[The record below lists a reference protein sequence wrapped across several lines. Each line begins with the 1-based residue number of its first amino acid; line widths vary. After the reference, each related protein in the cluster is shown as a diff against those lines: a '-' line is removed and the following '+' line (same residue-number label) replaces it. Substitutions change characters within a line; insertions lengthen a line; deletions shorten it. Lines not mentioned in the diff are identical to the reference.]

1 MHICRH
7 NKERGAAAAAFFVR
21 SKCGKPAPASAS
33 APARLLPMPQTHSRP
48 LDQLAT
54 HKWQLATGSN
64 WLPDSLQ
71 SMRQGI
77 CPAIF
82 GMFTQCT
89 KCKTKRFIEWQWKVA
104 AAEAES
110 RMLFPLQRMG
120 ISCQHNCRA
129 CNSRVACQYTWH
141 INTLLPG
148 ISLPQAGTERGRQ
161 ADRQRQQLLC
171 SWFFVYWGHLN
182 GISANNLLLPTPGGD
197 AAAGHATK

>member
-1 MHICRH
+1 MRQTSSSLS
-7 NKERGAAAAAFFVR
+7 F
-21 SKCGKPAPASAS
+21 STSSTPAN
-33 APARLLPMPQTHSRP
+33 APNAQPP

-89 KCKTKRFIEWQWKVA
+89 KCKTKRFIEWQWKVTA
-104 AAEAES
+104 VEAET
-110 RMLFPLQRMG
+110 RMLFPLQRMR
-120 ISCQHNCRA
+120 ISCQHKQRA
-129 CNSRVACQYTWH
+129 CHSRVACQCTWH